1 MPPKTEYT
9 DLDSVENTPS
19 DAIVSDPR
27 QWPVILTMNKLSQID
42 SNTLKSIIDWILD
55 NIDGAIRG
63 EGKLRNEMNLQKNVF
78 LNKAM
83 EYDEYELFV
92 WSFEERFPTHQFD
105 SLLVEAIVEMKKP
118 NRNVRVVAE
127 ALSIHINHFD

>member
-9 DLDSVENTPS
+9 HLDSVENTPS
-19 DAIVSDPR
+19 DAIPSDPR
-27 QWPVILTMNKLSQID
+27 QWPVILTMNELSQTD
-42 SNTLKSIIDWILD
+42 STTLKSIIDWILD
-55 NIDGAIRG
+55 NFDGAIRG
-63 EGKLRNEMNLQKNVF
+63 EGKLRNEMNMQKNVF
-78 LNKAM
+78 LRRAM

-105 SLLVEAIVEMKKP
+105 RLLVEAIVEMKKP

-127 ALSIHINHFD
+127 ALSIHINPFH